1 MDYVFDLI
9 KSYGE
14 WFYVITF
21 IWTFFEGETFVIFA
35 GLAAAHDILRLDLLI
50 LAAWSGSYC
59 CDQTMFYLGRRFGPR
74 ILDRFPKMRPG
85 VESALGWTRKNS
97 TVFILTF
104 RFIYGV
110 RNFASF
116 AIGMSGVTWPRF
128 AVLNFIAAGVW
139 AISFAGAG
147 YILGEVLGAVI
158 GEHIHTAMVGMLVL
172 FIVIVGGKF
181 LLKRRAKAA

>member
-74 ILDRFPKMRPG
+74 ILDRFPNVMVNDGFGSSEAGIQGSSRVTAADVP
-85 VESALGWTRKNS
+85 
-97 TVFILTF
+97 
-104 RFIYGV
+104 
-110 RNFASF
+110 AS
-116 AIGMSGVTWPRF
+116 VV
-128 AVLNFIAAGVW
+128 AV
-139 AISFAGAG
+139 S
-147 YILGEVLGAVI
+147 
-158 GEHIHTAMVGMLVL
+158 
-172 FIVIVGGKF
+172 
-181 LLKRRAKAA
+181 LKL

>member
-1 MDYVFDLI
+1 MEYVLELI
-9 KSYGE
+9 KSYGA

-59 CDQTMFYLGRRFGPR
+59 CDQTMFYLGRRYGHR
-74 ILDRFPKMRPG
+74 ILNRFPKMRPG
-85 VESALGWTRKNS
+85 VESALEWTRKWN
-97 TVFILTF
+97 TIFILTF

-116 AIGMSGVTWPRF
+116 AIGMSGISWPRF

-158 GEHIHTAMVGMLVL
+158 GDHIHTVMVGALGL
-172 FIVIVGGKF
+172 FILIIGSRFV
-181 LLKRRAKAA
+181 LKRRAKAA